1 VLLAP
6 SISLALGELR
16 SLHSQAG
23 DAGRKEWSMAH
34 HKRGRRKD
42 DRSGCLWCKSH
53 KATGNKGQ
61 SAHQTRQERRARLN
75 EKEDR
80 A

>member
-1 VLLAP
+1 
-6 SISLALGELR
+6 
-16 SLHSQAG
+16 
-23 DAGRKEWSMAH
+23 MAN

-42 DRSGCLWCKSH
+42 ARAGCLLCKPH

-61 SAHQTRQERRARLN
+61 SVHQTRQERRARLN